1 MKGEDVTMNG
11 STLRKNGRRSEDEDL
26 VNAYLTEIGR
36 IPLLTAQDEIELGR
50 RIEAGDKE
58 AKQQLIEANLRLVV
72 AIARRY
78 VRNRSSLLDLIQEG
92 NVGLM
97 RAVDRFDYRRGF
109 RFSTYATWWIRQ
121 AIVRAIGSQ
130 ARTVRLP
137 AHVEEALHRVERTAA
152 SMAGRLGREPTAAE
166 LAESTGLPRRTVQA
180 VRQAAVPA
188 VSLEQPIGGDACL
201 GDFLA
206 DERAESPADAR
217 DHEDLGGDVERAL
230 ATLRPTDRDVV
241 CLRFGLGD
249 AGSHTVEEIGA
260 RLDLPRARI
269 LRIEDH
275 ALRRLARPLR
285 AARVQASTVS
295 F

>member
-26 VNAYLTEIGR
+26 VTAYLTEIGR

-50 RIEAGDKE
+50 RIEAGGKE

-188 VSLEQPIGGDACL
+188 VSLEQPIGDACV

-217 DHEDLGGDVERAL
+217 DHEELAGDVERAL

-241 CLRFGLGD
+241 RLRFGLGD

-260 RLDLPRARI
+260 RLNLPRARI

-285 AARVQASTVS
+285 AAGVQASTVC